1 MPRPAQPW
9 LIRATHWANLV
20 LFTVMAGSGLRIL
33 IAYPFLGP
41 RGEPYGWYPLQG
53 VAPPDALTIG
63 GWLAGARHW
72 HFAFAWLFVANAL
85 VYVAYLFASGEW
97 RRRLFFPR
105 RDARNAWGTVLHDL
119 RLRKDAPPP
128 VGLYNGMQR
137 LAYTG
142 GPRDG
147 AARSSSPGLAMYKP
161 VQLPR
166 LTALLGGYDVARAI
180 HLLVLVA
187 LALFTV
193 VHVIQVLLHPR
204 TLADMTVGRG
214 ERRRRRRHERG
225 RRRRIAVTLA
235 RAGLRGPAAA
245 RGRARRRSACDSS
258 RPHAGFLGLM
268 ERVNE
273 RFQRALFDPSRLA
286 PELGEDEESAPGAL
300 PGVQDLEAVPGRAR
314 RLGARRGRPRR
325 APADAV
331 ARGSAAPS
339 ADAHARPPPL
349 RRGLVGGRLLGRRA
363 ARGDRPARGRRPAG
377 AVRRVPRRSTR
388 ATGRPGTSRAR
399 STPRRSSPT
408 G

>member
-33 IAYPFLGP
+33 IAYPFLGA
-41 RGEPYGWYPLQG
+41 RGEVYGWYPLQG
-53 VAPPDALTIG
+53 VPPPDALTIG

-105 RDARNAWGTVLHDL
+105 RDARNAWETVLHDL
-119 RLRKDAPPP
+119 RLRKVAPPP

-142 GPRDG
+142 VL
-147 AARSSSPGLAMYKP
+147 AAAPLLVLSGLAMYKP

-166 LTALLGGYDVARAI
+166 LTAVLGGYDVARAL

-214 ERRRRRRHERG
+214 ERPAETPSGEGER
-225 RRRRIAVTLA
+225 
-235 RAGLRGPAAA
+235 PAAI
-245 RGRARRRSACDSS
+245 
-258 RPHAGFLGLM
+258 
-268 ERVNE
+268 
-273 RFQRALFDPSRLA
+273 
-286 PELGEDEESAPGAL
+286 
-300 PGVQDLEAVPGRAR
+300 
-314 RLGARRGRPRR
+314 
-325 APADAV
+325 
-331 ARGSAAPS
+331 
-339 ADAHARPPPL
+339 
-349 RRGLVGGRLLGRRA
+349 
-363 ARGDRPARGRRPAG
+363 PAG
-377 AVRRVPRRSTR
+377 DD
-388 ATGRPGTSRAR
+388 AR
-399 STPRRSSPT
+399 SGEVP
-408 G
+408 